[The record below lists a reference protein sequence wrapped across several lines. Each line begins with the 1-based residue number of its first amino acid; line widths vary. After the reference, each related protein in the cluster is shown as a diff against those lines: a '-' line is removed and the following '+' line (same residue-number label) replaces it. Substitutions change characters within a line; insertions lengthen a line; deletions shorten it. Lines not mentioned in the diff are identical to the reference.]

1 MLRPRTGGSADRPRP
16 GQRLSGRHAQETVA
30 RTGLLRRAL
39 AAPCVTEIIRRGVPC
54 YAFPVLTGVITA
66 SCG

>member
-1 MLRPRTGGSADRPRP
+1 
-16 GQRLSGRHAQETVA
+16 VA
-30 RTGLLRRAL
+30 RAGLLRRAL